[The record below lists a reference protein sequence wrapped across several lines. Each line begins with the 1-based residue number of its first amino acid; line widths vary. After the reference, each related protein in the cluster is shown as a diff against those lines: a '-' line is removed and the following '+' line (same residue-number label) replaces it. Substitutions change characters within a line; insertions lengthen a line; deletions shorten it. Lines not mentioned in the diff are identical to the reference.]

1 MRTGRFD
8 VDALSSFERRVMAIV
23 GRYKTALFSPVARIA
38 LRLGIPSGA
47 VTLAQVPLAVVLAV
61 LVQSWPR
68 FAAVLWAVVIL
79 LDGLDGVVARMAGSV
94 SLFGKLLDH
103 FVDHLKEALLFCGLS
118 SGRII
123 EPGWG
128 LLYVFLH
135 AASNAGLYVCN
146 YYNSSLSFAAKP
158 SLLTYPL
165 VLLLLWTPGAG
176 LGRVLGVWLRLSV
189 VYMAVLSAAILLRL
203 RRVMPYPG

>member
-1 MRTGRFD
+1 MRTSRFE
-8 VDALSSFERRVMAIV
+8 VDALSSFERRVMAIA

-47 VTLAQVPLAVVLAV
+47 VTLVQVPLAIVLAL
-61 LVQSWPR
+61 LVQSQPR
-68 FAAVLWAVVIL
+68 VAAILWAVVVL
-79 LDGLDGVVARMAGSV
+79 LDGLDGVVARMAGSA
-94 SLFGKLLDH
+94 SLYGKLLDH
-103 FVDHLKEALLFCGLS
+103 FVDHLKEAFLFCGLS
-118 SGRII
+118 SAGMI

-146 YYNSSLSFAAKP
+146 YYDSSVGFAAKP

-165 VLLLLWTPGAG
+165 VLLLLWAPGAG
-176 LGRVLGVWLRLSV
+176 LGRVLDVWLCLSV
-189 VYMAVLSAAILLRL
+189 LYMAALSATILLRL
-203 RRVMPYPG
+203 RRAMARRD